1 VLCLDN
7 VDAFYLDFQAL
18 WDISLTVRERELVAL
33 IGSNGAGKTT
43 VLRTIAG
50 FLTPSKGSLGL
61 DGIPLQKIQAH
72 QRVELGIALV
82 PEGRRLFRDMT
93 VLENLELGAYLAR
106 ARAIKE
112 DTLAWVFDVF
122 PILKSRTNQLAGTLS
137 GGEQQ
142 MLAIAR
148 GLMSQPRLLLVDE
161 LSLGLAPVAVERIYE
176 TLREINASRGL
187 TILFVEQN
195 VNLALQTAQRAYVLE
210 NGRIALEGASSEL
223 LENEQVKSAYLAL
236 G

>member
-1 VLCLDN
+1 VLCLDR
-7 VDAFYLDFQAL
+7 VDGFYHDFQAL
-18 WDISLTVRERELVAL
+18 WDVSLDVREGEIVAL

-50 FLTPSKGSLGL
+50 FLSPSKGSLGL
-61 DGIPLQKIQAH
+61 DGIRLDQVPAH
-72 QRVELGIALV
+72 QRVDLGIALV

-93 VLENLELGAYLAR
+93 VLENLELGAYLGR
-106 ARAIKE
+106 ARRTRE
-112 DTLAWVFDVF
+112 ETLAWVFQVF
-122 PILKSRTNQLAGTLS
+122 PILERRVKQVAGTLS

-176 TLREINASRGL
+176 SLWEINASRGL

-195 VNLALQTAQRAYVLE
+195 VNLALQTAKRAYVLE
-210 NGRIALEGASSEL
+210 NGRVALEGAASDL
-223 LENEQVKSAYLAL
+223 LANDQVRSAYLAL